1 MLLGDK
7 ERPKVQKCYLG
18 RDRDDMGS
26 AVTMFEDSR
35 AGELIVEFSGLS
47 LFERRFAPSDM
58 MVKNV
63 GLSERREIEW

>member
-35 AGELIVEFSGLS
+35 AGELIVES
-47 LFERRFAPSDM
+47 
-58 MVKNV
+58 
-63 GLSERREIEW
+63 